1 MQPKLQVRIGG
12 DASEVVRALQSTGDA
27 ATRLTSAISRIGHYS
42 VAGLAF
48 GAVAN
53 LAATA
58 GSALFEASVNAQRL
72 TTALNA
78 ATGGRAA
85 AEIGTLSALTDRLGI
100 NFLATTKSYAGFA
113 AAARET
119 SLEGEGARKVFE
131 SVAKASAVMGLSAD
145 DTSGVLRALQQ
156 MLSKGTVQS
165 EELRGQLGERLPGA
179 FQIAARAMGVTT
191 RELGKM
197 LESGEV
203 LSTDFLPRFAR
214 QLDQEL
220 GGAAEQ
226 AGKRLESATERM
238 ANAWEKLKQRIG
250 DAGISSV
257 IAQSA
262 QAIAN
267 DMNAI
272 SDAMKIAE
280 INGSGFFGQIGAGLG
295 MLVGR
300 SAGLSLLNDDFKTF
314 DKRLASVRQRV
325 IDLQGE
331 VEKGGFYGKSV
342 ASENLA
348 AAKNELA
355 WLERISSQVTGIGGE
370 DHNAKDRFRAI
381 DRATQQE
388 RIDSL
393 ERIAQARVKFMDGYR
408 TDSQKLADDLKT
420 YREKFA
426 GTVSA
431 EQQALDESMIRAR
444 YKKKEP
450 TEKKPKDPL
459 GEFITDQLNAQQRR
473 DDEDHAR
480 RIERARDFGLQL
492 NDQTEQL
499 TAELIT
505 DERARADALTEIDR
519 RRLQQQ
525 LDETG
530 IAGERRLELLAD
542 IDRNIVARQALL
554 TEQLKPEWE
563 RMLAAWA
570 DTVGSMKRFGDDFM
584 YGFLRTGQQT
594 WQDWAVSGKLST
606 RNLTDFIKS
615 EFARLVYEQY
625 LAQHTAS
632 LGKTLLS
639 GVINGAIGLFGG
651 SKVPVADGSGATG
664 DFARFD
670 RANTPMAIG
679 TNYVPYDGFKAELHE
694 GEAVVPKK
702 YNPAAGGQAGGNI
715 TVNQTLNIGQGVSRA
730 EVYAAA
736 RQSRA
741 ELMEELRRSRTRE
754 GLFA

>member
-179 FQIAARAMGVTT
+179 FQIAARSMGVTT

-238 ANAWEKLKQRIG
+238 GNAWEKLKQRIG

-325 IDLQGE
+325 IDLQEE
-331 VEKGGFYGKSV
+331 VEKGGFYGKGV

-348 AAKNELA
+348 AAKKEQA
-355 WLERISSQVTGIGGE
+355 ELERIRSLVTGIGGE

-408 TDSQKLADDLKT
+408 TDAQKLADDLKT

-450 TEKKPKDPL
+450 AEKKPKDPL

-570 DTVGSMKRFGDDFM
+570 DTVVSMKRFGDDFM

-632 LGKTLLS
+632 LGKTILGGIIGGLGALTGNRTGS
-639 GVINGAIGLFGG
+639 DPNGYNGTQNNPSAY
-651 SKVPVADGSGATG
+651 VAPKLET
-664 DFARFD
+664 
-670 RANTPMAIG
+670 G
-679 TNYVPYDGFKAELHE
+679 TNYVPHDGFKAELHE

>member
-12 DASEVVRALQSTGDA
+12 DASEVVRALQTTGDA

-203 LSTDFLPRFAR
+203 ISTDFLPRFAR

-226 AGKRLESATERM
+226 AGSRLEAATERM
-238 ANAWEKLKQRIG
+238 GNAWERLKQRIA
-250 DAGISSV
+250 DAGISK
-257 IAQSA
+257 
-262 QAIAN
+262 AIASGASGLTN

-272 SDAMKIAE
+272 ADAIKIAE
-280 INGSGFFGQIGAGLG
+280 VNGGGFFAQMNAGLG
-295 MLVGR
+295 ALLGR
-300 SAGLSLLNDDFKTF
+300 AAGLQYLSDDFKSF
-314 DKRLASVRQRV
+314 DQRLAGVRQRV
-325 IDLQGE
+325 VELQAQ
-331 VEKGGFYGKSV
+331 VDKGGFYGKGV
-342 ASENLA
+342 ATERLA
-348 AAKNELA
+348 AAKEEQA
-355 WLERISSQVTGIGGE
+355 ALEAIESMVTGRGGADTGALE
-370 DHNAKDRFRAI
+370 RFRAI
-381 DRATQQE
+381 DRATEQE

-393 ERIAQARVKFMDGYR
+393 KRIEQSRVKFMDGYR
-408 TDSQKLADDLKT
+408 SDAQKLADDLKT

-426 GTVSA
+426 GTASA
-431 EQQALDESMIRAR
+431 EQQALDEAMIRAR

-450 TEKKPKDPL
+450 KEKKPKDPL

-473 DDEDHAR
+473 DDEDNAR

-492 NDQTEQL
+492 NNQTEAL

-505 DERARADALTEIDR
+505 DERARADALIEIDR
-519 RRLQQQ
+519 RRLQEQ

-570 DTVGSMKRFGDDFM
+570 DTVGNMKRFGDDFM

-632 LGKTLLS
+632 LGKTILGGIIGGL
-639 GVINGAIGLFGG
+639 GALNGNRTG
-651 SKVPVADGSGATG
+651 SDPNGYNGTQNNPSAYVAPKLET
-664 DFARFD
+664 
-670 RANTPMAIG
+670 G
-679 TNYVPYDGFKAELHE
+679 TNYVPHDGFKAELHE

-702 YNPAAGGQAGGNI
+702 YNPAAGAQAGGNV
-715 TVNQTLNIGQGVSRA
+715 TVNQTLNIGQGVTRA